1 MQLYTK
7 KKHKCIFTDTIALE
21 NYSYLSTFSFMG
33 FDRHFSKMFL
43 LKWLNLKHKFKS
55 EPLSLSS
62 QFAATSEVTTANSV
76 KLNKCTSAYAY
87 TFIFQ

>member
-1 MQLYTK
+1 MY
-7 KKHKCIFTDTIALE
+7 KKHKRTFTATLALE

-33 FDRHFSKMFL
+33 FDHQFSKKFF
-43 LKWLNLKHKFKS
+43 LKWLNLKHKFKC

-62 QFAATSEVTTANSV
+62 QFAATSESTTANSV
-76 KLNKCTSAYAY
+76 KLIKCTSAYAY